1 VTPRLALALATLS
14 IFGLLRQ
21 AQAQDCPADAAPLT
35 FSPEQLSRYQASLRQ
50 PDVRFLRQVLNAHA
64 SGKAQA
70 GSSGTTGPNGTVG
83 TVGTVGAVGT
93 VGTVGTVGAVGATGK
108 SSAAGMTGMTSST
121 RALGD
126 LASATA
132 ASRFA
137 VLRVQAGMLG
147 TRHIALVFQQEPGR
161 IYHATTLHGHTLVEF
176 RQAPL
181 NACQTRQLSA
191 QLGPLLADPQLAI

>member
-1 VTPRLALALATLS
+1 MTPRLALALATLS
-14 IFGLLRQ
+14 IFGFLRQ
-21 AQAQDCPADAAPLT
+21 AQAQDCPADAAPLS

-64 SGKAQA
+64 SGKSHA
-70 GSSGTTGPNGTVG
+70 GGSGTAGPNGTTGASG
-83 TVGTVGAVGT
+83 T
-93 VGTVGTVGAVGATGK
+93 
-108 SSAAGMTGMTSST
+108 AGMTGMTSST

-191 QLGPLLADPQLAI
+191 QLGPLLADPQWAI

>member
-1 VTPRLALALATLS
+1 MTPRLALALATLS

-50 PDVRFLRQVLNAHA
+50 PDVRFLRQVFNAHA

-70 GSSGTTGPNGTVG
+70 GSSGTSGPNGTVG
-83 TVGTVGAVGT
+83 TVGT
-93 VGTVGTVGAVGATGK
+93 VGATGK

>member
-1 VTPRLALALATLS
+1 MTPRLALPLATLMTA
-14 IFGLLRQ
+14 FVL
-21 AQAQDCPADAAPLT
+21 APAWAQDCPSLPAT
-35 FSPEQLSRYQASLRQ
+35 HVSFSPEQVSRYQAGLRHA
-50 PDVRFLRQVLNAHA
+50 DVRFLRQALDAHA
-64 SGKAQA
+64 AGKTSLDS
-70 GSSGTTGPNGTVG
+70 GSSL
-83 TVGTVGAVGT
+83 
-93 VGTVGTVGAVGATGK
+93 K
-108 SSAAGMTGMTSST
+108 
-121 RALGD
+121 ALQA
-126 LASATA
+126 LPVRTA